1 MPFSYI
7 RMFSKFG
14 FQRLPVVYG
23 TIDLRPRGVPRSV
36 RAGAR
41 MRVTEV
47 RKAGSSDPRRPK
59 ASAIRMLPGV
69 QPIFY
74 VTRYFLDNIIL
85 VSLSRVVAIFILLF
99 RIFRC
104 IL

>member
-1 MPFSYI
+1 
-7 RMFSKFG
+7 MFSKFG

-59 ASAIRMLPGV
+59 ASAIRMLPL
-69 QPIFY
+69 
-74 VTRYFLDNIIL
+74 FLFCFFAYSVVYYKGGTNAAVC
-85 VSLSRVVAIFILLF
+85 VSGFNTY
-99 RIFRC
+99 
-104 IL
+104 